1 MTLSSETEHM
11 PLLFISKPLYLP
23 LISSVQAVLGCSL
36 LNSVSICLQAT
47 NKIMLS
53 SLSVVI
59 ALSETCD
66 IKKMILIGYDA
77 SVNWSD
83 PGL

>member
-1 MTLSSETEHM
+1 M

-36 LNSVSICLQAT
+36 LDSVSICLQAT
-47 NKIMLS
+47 NEIMR
-53 SLSVVI
+53 VVI